1 MSTSRPASPVVPSTS
16 LSARFAALQAERER
30 SWPPEQLARNAGQRR
45 ALVERAGSV
54 AHPAPGARLAP
65 FVLRDAAGVKVDG
78 ARIVADG
85 PAVLL
90 FFRFGGCPAC
100 NIALPYYNE
109 TLYPALAAA
118 GIPLLAVSAQNP
130 VDPGPT
136 ARHGL
141 RFPTYADPGYALSRQ
156 LGLTFF
162 PQDQPAVTP
171 GEPWIG
177 ATLGT
182 DSYEMGQPAVLVLE
196 PGLRVRHL
204 AVSPDWM
211 DRPETETIL
220 ARVLGPVRD
229 EPVREARAQA

>member
-1 MSTSRPASPVVPSTS
+1 LPEPPFHVHIPSCIACCSLNQPLGALCRASGRARAELAARTARPQCRAA
-16 LSARFAALQAERER
+16 AR
-30 SWPPEQLARNAGQRR
+30 SG
-45 ALVERAGSV
+45 RAGGLRCPS
-54 AHPAPGARLAP
+54 GAGRAACP

-78 ARIVADG
+78 ARIARRW

-141 RFPTYADPGYALSRQ
+141 RFPTYADPGYALSRSW
-156 LGLTFF
+156 G
-162 PQDQPAVTP
+162 
-171 GEPWIG
+171 
-177 ATLGT
+177 
-182 DSYEMGQPAVLVLE
+182 
-196 PGLRVRHL
+196 
-204 AVSPDWM
+204 
-211 DRPETETIL
+211 
-220 ARVLGPVRD
+220 
-229 EPVREARAQA
+229 